1 MVNRD
6 LASTRYSP
14 LSQINR
20 RNVARLTRAWSY
32 HLGFESTAAGITGG
46 SEFTPIVVRGVMY
59 LGTAKA
65 IVALEPET
73 GKEIWRYEIGTLSR
87 RGLAYWPG
95 DTSRPPR
102 LIFTSARRK

>member
-73 GKEIWRYEIGTLSR
+73 GKEIWRYEIGTLSAAASLIGRVTPAVR
-87 RGLAYWPG
+87 RASS
-95 DTSRPPR
+95 SR
-102 LIFTSARRK
+102 AHGK